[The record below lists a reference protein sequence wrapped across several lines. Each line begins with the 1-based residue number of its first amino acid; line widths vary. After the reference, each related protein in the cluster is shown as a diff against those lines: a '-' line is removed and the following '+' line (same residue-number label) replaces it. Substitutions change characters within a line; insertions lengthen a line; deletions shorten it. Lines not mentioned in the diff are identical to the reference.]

1 MAPIS
6 AQGKRRPRTPTH
18 PDLVAPRPR
27 SLLGGRPATRRT
39 RPCSP
44 CSRRGPSLRPSEQGS
59 ARARPAHAPG
69 SRASRPPPA
78 GTVGGRSGFCPS
90 AGGDE
95 GIPGLRGPDWGGGRR
110 TGVTDAGPLEGDGI
124 GPGPPMSSCRP
135 TPGWDGRGGG
145 RPSPCFPTD
154 DLAKKLWALAPSVHP
169 TFCSVSSLFVRD
181 VELMGLCWG
190 GLAPWLEPRPV
201 RLLERGMQCG
211 NPGLRPH
218 MSRAGRAP
226 LPGPGQGREESQF
239 VPSRVGWCP
248 CPVGCVA
255 EGAAVPRG
263 RGPECD
269 PPEPSPLFRLL
280 PTLHFLK

>member
-44 CSRRGPSLRPSEQGS
+44 CGRRGPSLRPSEQGP

-78 GTVGGRSGFCPS
+78 GTGGGRSGFCPS

-110 TGVTDAGPLEGDGI
+110 TRVTDAGPLEGDGI

-135 TPGWDGRGGG
+135 TPGGTGEEEGAPAPAFLQTTSPKSCGRL
-145 RPSPCFPTD
+145 PPPCTPLSALSP
-154 DLAKKLWALAPSVHP
+154 L
-169 TFCSVSSLFVRD
+169 SLFGM
-181 VELMGLCWG
+181 LSSWG
-190 GLAPWLEPRPV
+190 
-201 RLLERGMQCG
+201 
-211 NPGLRPH
+211 
-218 MSRAGRAP
+218 SAGAGWH
-226 LPGPGQGREESQF
+226 LGWSPGP
-239 VPSRVGWCP
+239 C
-248 CPVGCVA
+248 A
-255 EGAAVPRG
+255 Y
-263 RGPECD
+263 
-269 PPEPSPLFRLL
+269 
-280 PTLHFLK
+280 